1 MAHDLALPHGTFR
14 GCRQLPRRSVR
25 TMVLCALTFCF
36 PVVVRA
42 NDQRSHESQLHADKG
57 MELARAGDLRGAEI
71 ELRRAIDLDPKNSLN
86 LADLGGILVM
96 QQRLEDANRFF
107 EKSLLLNPNDIV
119 IRRNLAANQWQ
130 LGQLQ
135 TAKRNLEQILKGKP
149 GDKPTI
155 LLMGMIAENLKEYEA
170 AAKWLGSVPELVQ
183 QRPESLAA
191 LARSY
196 YNTGQK
202 EKARETLNFLLAHPP
217 EPQGMFLAAEVARDA
232 DDNELARA
240 LFTAIGSTYPDRA
253 ALGYELAQVNYRLNR
268 FDDSQKLLLDLIAT
282 GHETS
287 DIYNLLGWCY
297 QKQKNLKEAVR
308 AFDQA
313 IDMKPTEESNYLDL
327 GTILAEH
334 NLPVAL
340 AVAKKAVERIPESY
354 RGYLLKGMIEMR
366 QGSNARAVQSF
377 AKAVELKPDAAEASR
392 GLAKAQLA
400 AGMLP
405 QAVSTFENGLRRFP
419 RDALFHQEYALMLL
433 KRVESGDLTV
443 EARAVSLLESAL
455 ALDDSLPES
464 HYQLGNLYLTKRK
477 PNEALEHLVTAANL
491 DPRRSKIHYALA
503 RTYRRLNQE
512 ENASR
517 ELKIYG
523 ELKAEEEKRGS
534 ALAAS
539 DGSN

>member
-1 MAHDLALPHGTFR
+1 MAHDLALPHATFGGYR
-14 GCRQLPRRSVR
+14 HLPRRSVR
-25 TMVLCALTFCF
+25 TIVLCALTFCF
-36 PVVVRA
+36 PVVVLA
-42 NDQRSHESQLHADKG
+42 NDQGSHEAQLHADKG

-96 QQRLEDANRFF
+96 QQRLKEANRFF

-155 LLMGMIAENLKEYEA
+155 LLMGMIAENLKDYEG
-170 AAKWLGSVPELVQ
+170 AAKSLGSVPELVQ

-534 ALAAS
+534 ALTAS